1 MQQGII
7 TSIDFGS
14 KKLSASM
21 AASNKEGEMD
31 ILGVKSCKSMGI
43 EKGLVTD
50 IEKCRISVLSLLK
63 DLQESTN
70 KEIGNISIGI
80 SARKTSIKEIRTFCK
95 IKNERVTKLDII
107 NGIKK
112 AKETIMLKENEC
124 IVDTMVNFYILD
136 GKVLHKDIINL
147 TGNELELNLTI
158 LIGDKDEIQKY
169 YDIFKNTKY
178 TIKYITLNIFSG
190 KQIFLN
196 GTNAMGDVVL
206 VDIGAGKTDICL
218 FNNGIPKNLTSIPSG
233 GNNIS
238 NDLAICGKFSFMEAD
253 NIKIIYSGNYE
264 SLYKDESLDDDIQVG
279 TTKVSK
285 ELFYEV
291 TNARIEEI
299 LIHVNT
305 ELKKTGHYDRICSI
319 ILYGDGLSYFE
330 NINTFAKAIIKR
342 KTKIVSKVD
351 LGIKNSENITSLAL
365 AKEVYDRL
373 NLLEDSNKPQ
383 IVEEIQTNETE
394 FLLDENEEGS
404 HILKKIKTFLDKIF

>member
-1 MQQGII
+1 
-7 TSIDFGS
+7 
-14 KKLSASM
+14 
-21 AASNKEGEMD
+21 
-31 ILGVKSCKSMGI
+31 MG
-43 EKGLVTD
+43 
-50 IEKCRISVLSLLK
+50 
-63 DLQESTN
+63 
-70 KEIGNISIGI
+70 
-80 SARKTSIKEIRTFCK
+80 
-95 IKNERVTKLDII
+95 
-107 NGIKK
+107 
-112 AKETIMLKENEC
+112 
-124 IVDTMVNFYILD
+124 
-136 GKVLHKDIINL
+136 
-147 TGNELELNLTI
+147 
-158 LIGDKDEIQKY
+158 
-169 YDIFKNTKY
+169 
-178 TIKYITLNIFSG
+178 
-190 KQIFLN
+190 
-196 GTNAMGDVVL
+196 
-206 VDIGAGKTDICL
+206 
-218 FNNGIPKNLTSIPSG
+218 
-233 GNNIS
+233 
-238 NDLAICGKFSFMEAD
+238 
-253 NIKIIYSGNYE
+253 
-264 SLYKDESLDDDIQVG
+264 DDDIEVG